1 MNLIQKKSKNA
12 ELNVEINSYFDNKQN
27 MGFEKE
33 QIVRKTV
40 CSVRGFLSIKVV
52 FTYVFFK
59 NRIQTLGDIT
69 STSSIKGHYR
79 LFEYPQSNVFK
90 IEAKKY
96 FPYKVNKYM

>member
-40 CSVRGFLSIKVV
+40 CEEDKRADSTLRGGQLRKRISINQSGFYLCFLQKQ
-52 FTYVFFK
+52 
-59 NRIQTLGDIT
+59 N
-69 STSSIKGHYR
+69 
-79 LFEYPQSNVFK
+79 SNTG
-90 IEAKKY
+90 
-96 FPYKVNKYM
+96 